1 MEPGDPNFPHE
12 EYALLLGLTGAGS
25 AKGFRNDMSSKNASS
40 IILSDL
46 HKEARPSGVV
56 LPKVLRR
63 KLRLQTKFENQISTE
78 KENADAL
85 SNENLLQ
92 KSLAAI
98 DEMAAT
104 SLVDRVAHQDAKR
117 LHSKSPMAQAQSAY
131 DAAVEGDKDDI
142 SKHLPEDYEIPRAY
156 RKVNKSRV
164 FSCLELEKKMSKAN
178 AVLLDIQKQLYRGE
192 EMYFQDT
199 DTHGNIYKGW
209 EAFIDAKPEHI
220 GIQDVESVAID
231 DEAALLGMTTTS
243 SVPTRKMH
251 ADNRWFSNSSF
262 GMENGGVKKSS
273 KKKGQRKSVT
283 PTTALLHGTRSLT
296 PQNIRRGSPIQ
307 PTSSNEVTK
316 SVVEAQQ
323 VATTS
328 SSIQD
333 SPPTEVASS
342 SANVLHASSVSSLS
356 QPQEQLKSSED
367 SKPDEPTINTV
378 IKEEE
383 VKEDSS
389 AGGEV
394 IDDKVQSTEAN
405 IQDDKQNLEDEKT
418 SSKVEEEKTT
428 SKLEEIQS
436 DASAKETSAPSPET
450 EENVNA
456 DDSAASTIEKSEDM
470 EVEKETTTNETDGKD
485 DIETEADAANQNKG
499 QKRKQ
504 EDMDETSQE
513 EIKDADTR
521 SSSRLRK
528 RRK

>member
-78 KENADAL
+78 KENTDAL
-85 SNENLLQ
+85 SKENLLQ
-92 KSLAAI
+92 KSLLAI

-131 DAAVEGDKDDI
+131 DAAVESDRDDI

-220 GIQDVESVAID
+220 GIQDVESVAMD

-283 PTTALLHGTRSLT
+283 PTTALLHGIRSLT
-296 PQNIRRGSPIQ
+296 PQNIRRGSPIP
-307 PTSSNEVTK
+307 PTSSNEVTR

-323 VATTS
+323 VETS
-328 SSIQD
+328 SSSTQEL
-333 SPPTEVASS
+333 PTAEVASS
-342 SANVLHASSVSSLS
+342 SANALHTYSVSSLS
-356 QPQEQLKSSED
+356 QPQEQIKSTED
-367 SKPDEPTINTV
+367 SKTEEHAIINTV

-383 VKEDSS
+383 VKEESS
-389 AGGEV
+389 SIVEV
-394 IDDKVQSTEAN
+394 NDDKLQPVEENTQE
-405 IQDDKQNLEDEKT
+405 DKQDLEGEKM
-418 SSKVEEEKTT
+418 T

-436 DASAKETSAPSPET
+436 DASVKETSVPVPIT
-450 EENVNA
+450 EDNVNVN
-456 DDSAASTIEKSEDM
+456 DSAASTIEKSEDM
-470 EVEKETTTNETDGKD
+470 EVEKEAITDEIDGKD
-485 DIETEADAANQNKG
+485 DIETEEDAATQNKG

-513 EIKDADTR
+513 ESKDADTR